1 MAPDSHSDDAQ
12 WEIDSL
18 RERVRLLEGVVD
30 NFPGGISVFDKT
42 LRMVF
47 CNDQQK
53 QLLDYSEI
61 LFASGYP
68 VLEEIFRYNAR
79 RGEYG
84 PGDVEEHVKLRMD
97 LARQQSAHVFERTR
111 PNGTVLEVRG
121 VALKGGGFVT
131 TYLDGTIASILGL
144 LIMMLVLVVK
154 PTGLMGA
161 AEKV

>member
-1 MAPDSHSDDAQ
+1 MAPDSRSDDAQ

-68 VLEEIFRYNAR
+68 VLEEIFRLHM
-79 RGEYG
+79 GKHFSQSG
-84 PGDVEEHVKLRMD
+84 
-97 LARQQSAHVFERTR
+97 LAASA
-111 PNGTVLEVRG
+111 N
-121 VALKGGGFVT
+121 
-131 TYLDGTIASILGL
+131 LG
-144 LIMMLVLVVK
+144 
-154 PTGLMGA
+154 
-161 AEKV
+161 AEPHRLAI